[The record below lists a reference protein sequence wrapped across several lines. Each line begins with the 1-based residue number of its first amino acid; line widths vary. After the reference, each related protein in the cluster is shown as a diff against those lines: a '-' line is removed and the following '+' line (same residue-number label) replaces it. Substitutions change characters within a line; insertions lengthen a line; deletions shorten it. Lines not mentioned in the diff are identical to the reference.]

1 MSCKDCAGAGALGY
15 QIRISDARNLYNP
28 STAITGSRTLKRG
41 GCGKIKC
48 TNAFGSKCSQVCQMQ
63 PPCGDQFKAY
73 AFKSCDVPLI
83 KRYEEQPWFRN
94 RLVQREWRGFVE
106 QLVTPSNIGAKLCP
120 GPDDWQFKC
129 HKARSLV
136 GPSVECVWDLPD
148 QDPCAAT
155 SYGYNRDWRRY
166 NEDQRMAA
174 TDMQCG
180 CNDEPKCRPQKG
192 SMDYPPYLGTRFG
205 PRYMAWA
212 HPTTFMYPNRK
223 PYHYEAAARR
233 CWVR

>member
-1 MSCKDCAGAGALGY
+1 MTCKDCTGSGALGY
-15 QIRISDARNLYNP
+15 RLSINDARNLYFP
-28 STAITGSRTLKRG
+28 ATSITGAGSYKKQ
-41 GCGKIKC
+41 GCRKIKC
-48 TNAFGSKCSQVCQMQ
+48 HGGSGSKCSQVCQMQ
-63 PPCGDQFKAY
+63 PPCGDQFKSY
-73 AFKSCDVPLI
+73 SFKSCDIPLI

-94 RLVQREWRGFVE
+94 RLVQREWRTFVD
-106 QLVTPSNIGAKLCP
+106 QLVTPTNIGAKLCP

-148 QDPCAAT
+148 QDPCAET

-174 TDMQCG
+174 SDIKCG
-180 CNDEPKCRPQKG
+180 CNDEPQCKPLRG
-192 SMDYPPYLGTRFG
+192 SRDNPPYLGTKFG

-212 HPTTFMYPNRK
+212 HPTTFHYPNRK
-223 PYHYEAAARR
+223 TFHWEARQR
-233 CWVR
+233 C